1 MFVVADETYKVKE
14 VAELTGLSV
23 RALHHY
29 DAIGL
34 VSPER
39 RTSAGYRLYTEAD
52 LVALQQVL
60 VYRELGLPLERIK
73 QIVNDPAFDRQAAF
87 EDQRRQLEHKLE
99 NTHAMLRAVDKALA
113 ALKGEPIMN
122 AKELFDGFD
131 PAEYE
136 EEAKERWGDTDAYKE
151 STRRTKSYGPEDWKA
166 LKAENDEIM
175 SELAK
180 LVAAGGKPTD
190 VAAMDLAERHRLHID
205 RWFYPCA
212 YAMQRG
218 LGQMYVADERFT
230 KNIDKFGEGV
240 AAFLS
245 AAIEANADRA

>member
-1 MFVVADETYKVKE
+1 MFLVADETHETYKVKE

-34 VSPER
+34 VSPKR

-52 LVALQQVL
+52 LLALQQVL

-87 EDQRRQLEHKLE
+87 QEQRRQLEDKLE

-113 ALKGEPIMN
+113 ALKGEPIMDH
-122 AKELFDGFD
+122 KELFDGFD

-151 STRRTKSYGPEDWKA
+151 SARRTKRYGPEDWKA

-175 SELAK
+175 SALAEL
-180 LVAAGGKPTD
+180 LAAGASPRT
-190 VAAMDLAERHRLHID
+190 RR
-205 RWFYPCA
+205 RWTSPSATGCTST
-212 YAMQRG
+212 G
-218 LGQMYVADERFT
+218 GFT
-230 KNIDKFGEGV
+230 RARTRCTAGSGRCTWRT
-240 AAFLS
+240 S
-245 AAIEANADRA
+245 ASPRPWTSSVTA